1 MYVMIQF
8 EGKRGGIRRVR
19 GKLSKG
25 MKTKIL

>member
-8 EGKRGGIRRVR
+8 EGKRGGRRVR